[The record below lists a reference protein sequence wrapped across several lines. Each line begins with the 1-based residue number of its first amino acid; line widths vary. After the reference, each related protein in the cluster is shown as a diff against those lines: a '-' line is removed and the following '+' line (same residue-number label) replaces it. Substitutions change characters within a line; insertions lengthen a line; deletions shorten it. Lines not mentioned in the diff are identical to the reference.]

1 MSSEM
6 EGLYM
11 CKDIVAIIR
20 GQNCGSLVTIGDP
33 KNLLII
39 SIYKTNRSVFLM
51 AAHCASF
58 EV

>member
-1 MSSEM
+1 M

-11 CKDIVAIIR
+11 CKDMVAITR
-20 GQNCGSLVTIGDP
+20 GRNFGFLATIGDQ
-33 KNLLII
+33 KNLVII

-51 AAHCASF
+51 EAHCAAF